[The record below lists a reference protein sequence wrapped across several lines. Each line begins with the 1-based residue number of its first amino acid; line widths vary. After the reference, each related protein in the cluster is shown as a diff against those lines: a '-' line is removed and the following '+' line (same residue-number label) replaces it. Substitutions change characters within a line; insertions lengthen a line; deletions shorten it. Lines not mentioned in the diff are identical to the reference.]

1 MCLMSIETTSPSD
14 TSLELGI
21 RQQLQQEGV
30 PPAGAPFLQRATG
43 EHSQYRGN
51 AHVFFLTSN
60 KIGY

>member
-1 MCLMSIETTSPSD
+1 MYLMSIETTSPSN

-21 RQQLQQEGV
+21 RQQLQQEGI